1 MVASVW
7 LAACSGSS
15 VELQTAIGSAETETS
30 ALNGP
35 KERQAAT
42 PSADARKAMTELT
55 AVATPGSGGYLVGPL
70 DMLEITVFKA
80 PELTRSV
87 QVADTGTINMPLVG
101 EVRASGR
108 TAHAIELDLAA
119 KLGTKYLQNPQ
130 VSVLVKEFN
139 SQRVTLE
146 GAVRK
151 PGVYPLRG
159 GMTLLQLV
167 ATAEGFGDASDATV
181 LVFRARDGKRMA
193 ARFDVDDIRSGKA
206 ADPPLQS
213 GDVVVAPASAM
224 KESLNAFLK
233 VLPIAG
239 VFALVL

>member
-1 MVASVW
+1 MVVSIW
-7 LAACSGSS
+7 LAACAGSS
-15 VELQTAIGSAETETS
+15 ADLQTAIGPAETETS
-30 ALNGP
+30 ALKVPRHGEG
-35 KERQAAT
+35 KT
-42 PSADARKAMTELT
+42 PSADARKAVTELT
-55 AVATPGSGGYLVGPL
+55 AAATPGNGAYLVGPL
-70 DMLEITVFKA
+70 DMLDITVFKA

-101 EVRASGR
+101 EVQAAGR
-108 TAHAIELDLAA
+108 TAHAIEIDLAA
-119 KLGTKYLQNPQ
+119 KLGARYLQHPQ

-181 LVFRARDGKRMA
+181 LVFRAKDGKRMA

-206 ADPPLQS
+206 LDPPLQS